1 MGNGSCVSEKV
12 FVAFWDALSHGG
24 LVMNETD
31 GGAHAYWLRED
42 INGGA
47 GRIV

>member
-12 FVAFWDALSHGG
+12 FLAFWDTLSHGA
-24 LVMNETD
+24 LAMNETD
-31 GGAHAYWLRED
+31 GGSHAYRLRAH